1 MTKRR
6 KFLLWA
12 VAGVLLFAIGVGVY
26 GGFRWQAFKR
36 EHGIVTFDV
45 SGLRLSADSLWVRQL
60 VVIQQ
65 PVADERL
72 AMTIDGLQLDVDAWW
87 RPLPLRALSIDH
99 LEAQWQPAPGT
110 DADTV
115 REDEPLALPDRAQLE
130 RWAAWIP
137 QQGHIVSLDLSLPC
151 ASGTCREQGQ
161 MKWQHAGEQVL
172 PAEVSVQLQRNTHRL
187 ALLADTFEQGDK
199 THVNLQLQLDG
210 QQRLTMQ
217 NQMTPDG
224 SATRW
229 LGSLAMSELPEAP
242 WLLEW
247 LAEWTAYTPP
257 PLPQLPEQVR
267 IGAGWALYVDQN
279 DLENGWKALDGEFR
293 LSANLPAPWPV
304 AELGQ
309 LQGQLDLV
317 AKAHRGSWI
326 PTALAADLQL
336 QPAAALVAELPA
348 QLRPADIHLVVTP
361 GPASESASE
370 LPLNMQLTARGPS
383 PVTLD
388 AQLMLETAAPFAVAF
403 EQTRLS
409 LQSPALSLPDIAMKG
424 LSADV
429 LLDGRASEEAVV
441 VRLGKGSQLKLDRLT
456 SGTEIT
462 AENLQVDMAGIGL
475 EAGFAER
482 KLQRLL
488 VDGRA
493 AVSVAKLRQS
503 SLRPQSWRWSST
515 LNGDREHIS
524 LDGPLGNDAGLTLPL
539 TLTRNWTNG
548 AIRLNAK
555 LPELFL
561 RAGNPLADT
570 LADWPPVLEL
580 NTGRLQAQGQL
591 NVPASGPATATATFT
606 AKGLGGIYDRT
617 ELSGLDTSLAL
628 ALQRNQLRLDIQELT
643 VQQANPGFTFGPL
656 RFKGGY
662 AGNLERLDK
671 GRLAWD
677 TAEVQLL
684 GGRLWLDPGA
694 VDLGASEQQLTAYLR
709 GLQLPLLLEAY
720 PTEGLSGTG
729 VIDGELQL
737 LRSEAGVS
745 IEQGSLQAREPGGV
759 LRFRSAKIQ
768 ALGQSNPAMR
778 LVTEALD
785 DFHYD
790 LLASDVHY
798 AADGTL
804 DLGLKLHGR
813 NPALEGG
820 RPINFSIN
828 LEEDVPAL
836 LTSLQL
842 SDRVSETIQRRV
854 QERLRTGR

>member
-1 MTKRR
+1 MTKQR
-6 KFLLWA
+6 KTLAWA
-12 VAGVLLFAIGVGVY
+12 VAGVLVLVLGTGVY
-26 GGFRWQAFKR
+26 GGFRWQEFKR
-36 EHGIVTFDV
+36 KHGIVTFDV
-45 SGLRLSADSLWVRQL
+45 SGLRLTADSLSLRQIVL
-60 VVIQQ
+60 IQQ
-65 PVADERL
+65 PVADERREI
-72 AMTIDGLQLDVDAWW
+72 TVKGLQLEVGTWW
-87 RPLPLRALSIDH
+87 QPLPLRSLSIEH
-99 LEAQWQPAPGT
+99 LEAQWQQAPGT
-110 DADTV
+110 DVGTV
-115 REDEPLALPDRAQLE
+115 SEDEPLALPDRTQLE

-137 QQGHIVSLDLSLPC
+137 RQGRIASLDLALPC

-161 MKWQHAGEQVL
+161 MKWQHAGEQML
-172 PAEVSVQLQRNTHRL
+172 PAEVSMQVQRNTHRL
-187 ALLADTFEQGDK
+187 SLLADMYEQGDK
-199 THVNLQLQLDG
+199 THVDLQLQLDG

-217 NQMTPDG
+217 NQLTPDS

-229 LGSLAMSELPEAP
+229 RGSLAMSELPEAP

-247 LAEWTAYTPP
+247 LADWTAYVPP
-257 PLPQLPEQVR
+257 PLPQLPEQMR
-267 IGAGWALYVDQN
+267 IGAGWALYIDQN
-279 DLENGWKALDGEFR
+279 GLKDGWKAMEGELR
-293 LSANLPAPWPV
+293 LSANLPTPWPV

-309 LQGQLDLV
+309 LQGQLDLT
-317 AKAHRGSWI
+317 AKADRGSWI
-326 PTALAADLQL
+326 PTALAADMQL
-336 QPAAALVAELPA
+336 QPAAALVAKLPA
-348 QLRPADIHLVVTP
+348 QLRPANIHLVVTP
-361 GPASESASE
+361 GPASESAST

-388 AQLMLETAAPFAVAF
+388 AQLMLETATAPFAVAF

-409 LQSPALSLPDIAMKG
+409 FQSPALLLPDMAMKG

-429 LLDGRASEEAVV
+429 LVNGRASEEAVIV
-441 VRLGKGSQLKLDRLT
+441 QLGKGSQLKLDRLT

-462 AENLQVDMAGIGL
+462 AENLQLDVAGIGL
-475 EAGFAER
+475 EAGFTER

-488 VDGRA
+488 IDGQV
-493 AVSVAKLRQS
+493 AVEVAKLRQS
-503 SLRPQSWRWSST
+503 SLRPQGWRWSGT
-515 LNGDREHIS
+515 LKGDRERIS

-539 TLTRNWTNG
+539 TLTHNWTNG

-561 RAGNPLADT
+561 RAGNPLAAT

-591 NVPASGPATATATFT
+591 EVTADGPPTATATLT

-617 ELSGLDTSLAL
+617 ELSGLDASLGL

-643 VQQANPGFTFGPL
+643 LQQANPGFTFGPL
-656 RFKGGY
+656 RFNGEYLGR
-662 AGNLERLDK
+662 LESLDR
-671 GRLAWD
+671 GRLAW
-677 TAEVQLL
+677 TIAEAQLL

-694 VDLGASEQQLTAYLR
+694 VDLGASKQQLTAHLR
-709 GLQLPLLLEAY
+709 GLQLPLLFEAY

-729 VIDGELQL
+729 VVDGELQL
-737 LRSEAGVS
+737 LRSEAGIS
-745 IEQGSLQAREPGGV
+745 IEQGSLRAREPGGI
-759 LRFRSAKIQ
+759 LQFRSAKIQ

-804 DLGLKLHGR
+804 NLGLKLHGQ

-828 LEEDVPAL
+828 LEEDIPAL

-854 QERLRTGR
+854 QERLR